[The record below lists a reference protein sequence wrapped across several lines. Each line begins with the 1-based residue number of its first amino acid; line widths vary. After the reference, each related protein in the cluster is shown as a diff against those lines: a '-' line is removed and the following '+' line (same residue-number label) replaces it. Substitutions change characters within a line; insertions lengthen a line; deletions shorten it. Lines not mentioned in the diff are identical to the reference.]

1 MGTTLLSFGL
11 PTLYEPH
18 HVAAGLTTYGSKYS
32 AGGSNMKKGL
42 DAANPITEA
51 MDQRRK
57 AHDSLDEAFLP
68 EVPGQRGEASAI
80 RSCI

>member
-42 DAANPITEA
+42 DVANPITEA
-51 MDQRRK
+51 MDQRGQTR
-57 AHDSLDEAFLP
+57 ASLDEAFLP
-68 EVPGQRGEASAI
+68 EVPGQRSAAPALLP
-80 RSCI
+80 CL

>member
-1 MGTTLLSFGL
+1 MGTTPLSFGL

-18 HVAAGLTTYGSKYS
+18 HVAAELTTYGSKYS

-51 MDQRRK
+51 MDQRRQTR
-57 AHDSLDEAFLP
+57 DSLDEALLP
-68 EVPGQRGEASAI
+68 QLPG
-80 RSCI
+80 